1 MNTKPQTN
9 ETAQC
14 PDDSDGRGLGPDPAL
29 TPEMVADL
37 GQVRDALREVLN
49 RKSMTCLTNWDVM
62 NAVSQTFMTAN
73 RAHVHRS
80 ITLRGHQQKA
90 MRSGLSSS

>member
-14 PDDSDGRGLGPDPAL
+14 PDDSDGSGLGPDPAL
-29 TPEMVADL
+29 TPEMVADMEEI
-37 GQVRDALREVLN
+37 GDALSEVLN
-49 RKSMTCLTNWDVM
+49 RRCLRYVTNRDVL
-62 NAVSQTFMTAN
+62 NAVSQAFMTAN

>member
-1 MNTKPQTN
+1 MNTNTQAN
-9 ETAQC
+9 ETALC
-14 PDDSDGRGLGPDPAL
+14 RNDSDESGLGPDPAL

-37 GQVRDALREVLN
+37 SEVCDALREVLN

-62 NAVSQTFMTAN
+62 NAVSQAFMTAN

-90 MRSGLSSS
+90 MRFGLSSS